1 MDGVS
6 YKTFI
11 ELLEMQPDQASI
23 PDEEVECVKYSILG
37 VLKRYG
43 IEADKA
49 DTIISPSVITIE
61 IIPQQGYKVLKI
73 RKYIDDI
80 ERELEEYGLCRMI
93 APLPGKNALAV
104 EVPRSKRRMVYL
116 HEVLESKEFQE
127 SKAELPIALGIST
140 ENKPIVADLY
150 KMPHLLIGGATGM
163 GKSVLLN
170 SIIVSL
176 LCRKSPEEVKFMLID
191 PKMVDLGHYSKIK
204 EQYFVKIEG
213 IDEDIISSPE
223 HVITALNSLCSE
235 MDRRYEL
242 LKKFFCRS
250 DLEYNQKLEEKKLS
264 TTHGYK
270 PLSYIIVVIDEF
282 ADLIIAHGKAI
293 EIPIARLAQ
302 KGRAVGI
309 HLIITTQKTSSDVIT
324 GILKANFPV
333 RIAFKVQTFAD
344 SRTILDMTGAQFLLD
359 KGDMLISSN
368 ENSSRVQGAFI
379 DEPEIERVCDWI
391 AHNNSD
397 YNPYVLSVPSI
408 LEVDTPTIDWE
419 HDPLFE
425 EAARLIVE
433 SNNASTVMLQRR
445 FSIGY
450 CRAGK
455 IMDQLEQAG
464 IVSPVNG
471 RKPQKMLLN
480 AIFDSRELPSP
491 INRSCRNVTQF
502 SRGQKKETDFENL
515 MKCLEEDSQSIS
527 YKDYKIIGNTFDIN
541 EILIKNGIINISN
554 EDVLATLN
562 SSGTNYVTTGL
573 SNNGTASEALE
584 DALRNLRDMTS
595 CRIGKMLFNIWV
607 NTENTTLS
615 LVAMKSITDY
625 IERELKDIDVLWG
638 VAIDKSLENKI
649 RVTLL
654 AASK

>member
-1 MDGVS
+1 MDDS
-6 YKTFI
+6 RHNPLI
-11 ELLEMQPDQASI
+11 ELLEKQSYHGSM
-23 PDEEVECVKYSILG
+23 PDEEVECIKYSILG
-37 VLKRYG
+37 VLNRYG
-43 IEADKA
+43 IEVDGL
-49 DTIISPSVITIE
+49 DFIVSPSVITIE
-61 IIPQQGYKVLKI
+61 ITLPYNKRASKI
-73 RKYIDDI
+73 RKYANDI
-80 ERELEEYGLCRMI
+80 ENDLVKHSLCRVI
-93 APLPGKNALAV
+93 IPVPGKNAIAV

-116 HEVLESKEFQE
+116 REVLESKKFQE

-140 ENKPIVADLY
+140 KNKPIIADLY
-150 KMPHLLIGGATGM
+150 KMPHLLIGGAIGM

-333 RIAFKVQTFAD
+333 RIAFKVQTVAD
-344 SRTILDMTGAQFLLD
+344 SRTILDMTGAQLLLD
-359 KGDMLISSN
+359 KGDMLVSSN
-368 ENSSRVQGAFI
+368 EISSRVQSAFI

-433 SNNASTVMLQRR
+433 SNNASIVMLQRR
-445 FSIGY
+445 FCIGY

-491 INRSCRNVTQF
+491 INRSCRNATQF

>member
-1 MDGVS
+1 MDDS
-6 YKTFI
+6 RHNPLI
-11 ELLEMQPDQASI
+11 ELLEKQSYHGSM
-23 PDEEVECVKYSILG
+23 PDEEVECIKYSILG
-37 VLKRYG
+37 VLNRYG
-43 IEADKA
+43 IEVDGL
-49 DTIISPSVITIE
+49 DFIVSPSVITIE
-61 IIPQQGYKVLKI
+61 ITLPYNKRASKI
-73 RKYIDDI
+73 RKYANDI
-80 ERELEEYGLCRMI
+80 ENDLVKHSLCRVI
-93 APLPGKNALAV
+93 IPVPGKNAIAV

-116 HEVLESKEFQE
+116 REVLESKEFQDP
-127 SKAELPIALGIST
+127 KAELPIALGIST
-140 ENKPIVADLY
+140 KNKPIIADLC

-176 LCRKSPEEVKFMLID
+176 LFRKSPEEVKFMLIA

-204 EQYFVKIEG
+204 EQYLVKIEG
-213 IDEDIISSPE
+213 IEEDIISSPE

-309 HLIITTQKTSSDVIT
+309 HLIITTQKTSSDVIA

-344 SRTILDMTGAQFLLD
+344 SRTILDMTGAQLLLD
-359 KGDMLISSN
+359 RGDMLVSN
-368 ENSSRVQGAFI
+368 NGVSSRVQGAFI
-379 DEPEIERVCDWI
+379 DEPEIERICDWI

-397 YNPYVLSVPSI
+397 YKPSVLSVPSI
-408 LEVDTPTIDWE
+408 PEVNTQTIDWE
-419 HDPLFE
+419 RDPLFE

-433 SNNASTVMLQRR
+433 SNNASTAMLQRH

-450 CRAGK
+450 NRAGK
-455 IMDQLEQAG
+455 IMDQLEETG
-464 IVSPVNG
+464 IVG
-471 RKPQKMLLN
+471 
-480 AIFDSRELPSP
+480 P
-491 INRSCRNVTQF
+491 INGGKPREMLWNVNFGSRGFRSLINRFWKKITQF
-502 SRGQKKETDFENL
+502 SNGQKKETDFEIL
-515 MKCLEEDSQSIS
+515 MKHLSEASQPIP
-527 YKDYKIIGNTFDIN
+527 YQDYNIIGNTFAIH

-562 SSGTNYVTTGL
+562 SSETNYVTTGL
-573 SNNGTASEALE
+573 SNNGTALEAFE

>member
-1 MDGVS
+1 MDDS
-6 YKTFI
+6 RHKPLI
-11 ELLEMQPDQASI
+11 ELLEKQSYHGSMS
-23 PDEEVECVKYSILG
+23 DEEFKCVRYSILG

-43 IEADKA
+43 IEADKV

-61 IIPQQGYKVLKI
+61 IIPQQGYKVFKI

-80 ERELEEYGLCRMI
+80 ERDLEEYGLCRMI

-116 HEVLESKEFQE
+116 REVLESKEFQE

-140 ENKPIVADLY
+140 ENKPIISDLRQ
-150 KMPHLLIGGATGM
+150 MPHLLIGGATGM

-176 LCRKSPEEVKFMLID
+176 LFRKSPEEVKFMLID
-191 PKMVDLGHYSKIK
+191 PKMVDFGHYSKIK
-204 EQYFVKIEG
+204 EQYLVKIEG

-242 LKKFFCRS
+242 LKKTFCRS
-250 DLEYNQKLEEKKLS
+250 DQEYNQKLEEKKLS

-302 KGRAVGI
+302 KGHAVGI

-344 SRTILDMTGAQFLLD
+344 SRTILDMTGAQLLLD
-359 KGDMLISSN
+359 RGDMLVSN
-368 ENSSRVQGAFI
+368 NGISSRVQGAFI

-397 YNPYVLSVPSI
+397 YKPSVLSVPSI
-408 LEVDTPTIDWE
+408 PEVDTPTNDWE
-419 HDPLFE
+419 
-425 EAARLIVE
+425 R
-433 SNNASTVMLQRR
+433 
-445 FSIGY
+445 
-450 CRAGK
+450 
-455 IMDQLEQAG
+455 
-464 IVSPVNG
+464 
-471 RKPQKMLLN
+471 
-480 AIFDSRELPSP
+480 
-491 INRSCRNVTQF
+491 
-502 SRGQKKETDFENL
+502 
-515 MKCLEEDSQSIS
+515 
-527 YKDYKIIGNTFDIN
+527 NTF
-541 EILIKNGIINISN
+541 
-554 EDVLATLN
+554 
-562 SSGTNYVTTGL
+562 
-573 SNNGTASEALE
+573 LE
-584 DALRNLRDMTS
+584 VP
-595 CRIGKMLFNIWV
+595 K
-607 NTENTTLS
+607 
-615 LVAMKSITDY
+615 
-625 IERELKDIDVLWG
+625 
-638 VAIDKSLENKI
+638 
-649 RVTLL
+649 
-654 AASK
+654 

>member
-1 MDGVS
+1 MDDS
-6 YKTFI
+6 RHKPLI
-11 ELLEMQPDQASI
+11 ELLEKQSYHSSMS
-23 PDEEVECVKYSILG
+23 DEEFKCVRYSILG

-43 IEADKA
+43 IEADKV

-61 IIPQQGYKVLKI
+61 IIPQQGYKVFKI

-80 ERELEEYGLCRMI
+80 ERDLEEYGLCRMI

-116 HEVLESKEFQE
+116 REVLESKEFQE

-140 ENKPIVADLY
+140 ENKPIISDLRQ
-150 KMPHLLIGGATGM
+150 MPHLLIGGATGM

-176 LCRKSPEEVKFMLID
+176 LFRKSPEEVKFMLID
-191 PKMVDLGHYSKIK
+191 PKMVDFGHYSKIK
-204 EQYFVKIEG
+204 EQYLVKIEG

-242 LKKFFCRS
+242 LKKTFCRS
-250 DLEYNQKLEEKKLS
+250 DQEYNQKLEEKKLS

-344 SRTILDMTGAQFLLD
+344 SRTILDMTGAQLLLD
-359 KGDMLISSN
+359 RGDMLVSN
-368 ENSSRVQGAFI
+368 NGISSRVQGAFI

-397 YNPYVLSVPSI
+397 YKPSVLSVPSI
-408 LEVDTPTIDWE
+408 PEVDTPTNDWE
-419 HDPLFE
+419 
-425 EAARLIVE
+425 R
-433 SNNASTVMLQRR
+433 
-445 FSIGY
+445 
-450 CRAGK
+450 
-455 IMDQLEQAG
+455 
-464 IVSPVNG
+464 
-471 RKPQKMLLN
+471 
-480 AIFDSRELPSP
+480 
-491 INRSCRNVTQF
+491 
-502 SRGQKKETDFENL
+502 
-515 MKCLEEDSQSIS
+515 
-527 YKDYKIIGNTFDIN
+527 NTFLEVPKMIVPSDIDN
-541 EILIKNGIINISN
+541 IINWNNYHILGDIEEIKNIVHTHGIINI
-554 EDVLATLN
+554 DIGDIIPTLSTTN
-562 SSGTNYVTTGL
+562 ANYVTSGIGVGPNRIL
-573 SNNGTASEALE
+573 TALNHAIDQLPVELQDIEKMIVNVWTSEFKPVVMSEIKAMVKRLE
-584 DALRNLRDMTS
+584 YTLPEEINL
-595 CRIGKMLFNIWV
+595 I
-607 NTENTTLS
+607 
-615 LVAMKSITDY
+615 
-625 IERELKDIDVLWG
+625 WG
-638 VAIDKSLENKI
+638 VAIDSDINEDIKI
-649 RVTLL
+649 TLIAVNRHKL
-654 AASK
+654 C